1 MTTERKDSGV
11 KWVGTIPANW
21 EINKIK
27 YISTLKG
34 RIGWQGLTSEEY
46 TNEGAYLITGTDFE
60 KGSINWVPVSMY
72 NAALGRSSR
81 YSD

>member
-1 MTTERKDSGV
+1 MSEIKESGIS
-11 KWVGTIPANW
+11 WIGTIPTDW

-46 TNEGAYLITGTDFE
+46 CDEGAFLITGTDF
-60 KGSINWVPVSMY
+60 Y
-72 NAALGRSSR
+72 NGRLIGIVVFMFL
-81 YSD
+81 